1 MSDIALVTT
10 TIGTADVLRAYR
22 ADDADVEIII
32 AGDLKSPHDALRA
45 LCGELGN
52 ARYLSPED
60 QDALGYEV
68 GRLAGWGCVQRRNV
82 AILEAMR
89 AGADIIY
96 TMDDDIAPDDYGFF
110 AGVRAR
116 LDGPCR
122 GVVVAGE
129 WVNPGAFG
137 GEDYVAR
144 GFPWQ
149 QRDTPWTERA
159 TVSRIPAVRPVGVY
173 HCLHLGDPDADA
185 IENMVRWPTV
195 ATYVLPGD
203 DGCILVDPATTFVP
217 LNTGA
222 TAYARAVTPLLNVIP
237 GVGRYD
243 DIWAG
248 YIAERILGEM
258 GLWVGYGAPFT
269 RHRRN
274 AHDLMRDLDAE
285 TFGMRHTLAFCEA
298 LRGMSVSG
306 DNPVEALA
314 DVAEGLRGVDPF
326 ANVVLF
332 LDAWVEDVARVWTP

>member
-10 TIGTADVLRAYR
+10 TIGTADVLHAYR

-45 LCGELGN
+45 LCVELGN

-68 GRLAGWGCVQRRNV
+68 GRLAGWRCVQRRNI

-96 TMDDDIAPDDYGFF
+96 TMDDDIGPEDFGFF
-110 AGVRAR
+110 AGVRAA
-116 LDGPCR
+116 LSGETA
-122 GVVVAGE
+122 GVPLLGDWANPGKCAGE
-129 WVNPGAFG
+129 T
-137 GEDYVAR
+137 YVAR
-144 GFPWQ
+144 GYPWQ
-149 QRDTPWTERA
+149 MRPF
-159 TVSRIPAVRPVGVY
+159 PALVDRPRMVRVGVF

-185 IENMVRWPTV
+185 IENMVNAPQVYGYT
-195 ATYVLPGD
+195 LPAD
-203 DGCILVDPATTFVP
+203 LPILINPANTFAP

-222 TAYARAVTPLLNVIP
+222 TAYARAVAPLLNVIP

>member
-1 MSDIALVTT
+1 MSDIALITT
-10 TIGTADVLRAYR
+10 TIGTADILRAYR
-22 ADDADVEIII
+22 ADDADVHIII
-32 AGDLKSPHDALRA
+32 AGDLRSPHEALGD
-45 LCGELGN
+45 LCREMGN

-68 GRLAGWGCVQRRNV
+68 GRLAGWRCVQRRNV

-96 TMDDDIAPDDYGFF
+96 TMDDDIGPEADAGFF
-110 AGVRAR
+110 AAVRRTLVNEVTGVPFLGSWA
-116 LDGPCR
+116 DPGK
-122 GVVVAGE
+122 AGNE
-129 WVNPGAFG
+129 S
-137 GEDYVAR
+137 YVAR

-149 QRDTPWTERA
+149 KRNDRPLPERGLVTA
-159 TVSRIPAVRPVGVY
+159 LVGIY
-173 HCLHLGDPDADA
+173 HCLHLDDPDADA
-185 IENMVRWPTV
+185 IENMVRSPFV
-195 ATYVLPGD
+195 FDYDLPD
-203 DGCILVDPATTFVP
+203 DFPLLVNPANTFAP

-222 TAYARAVTPLLNVIP
+222 TAYARAVAPLLNVIP

-285 TFGMRHTLAFCEA
+285 TFGMRHTLAFCDA

-314 DVAEGLRGVDPF
+314 DVAEGLRGVEPF

-332 LDAWVEDVARVWTP
+332 LDAWCEDVTRVWTP

>member
-1 MSDIALVTT
+1 MSDIALITT
-10 TIGTADVLRAYR
+10 TIGTADILRAYR

-32 AGDLKSPHDALRA
+32 AGDLRSPHDDLRA
-45 LCGELGN
+45 LCREMGN

-68 GRLAGWGCVQRRNV
+68 GRLAGWRCVQRRNV

-89 AGADIIY
+89 VGADIIY
-96 TMDDDIAPDDYGFF
+96 TMDDDIGPDAPGFF

-116 LDGPCR
+116 LGMAR
-122 GVVVAGE
+122 GNPVGGE

-137 GEDYVAR
+137 SEDYVAR

-149 QRDTPWTERA
+149 ERDTKWAERA
-159 TVSRIPAVRPVGVY
+159 AAATIPVTASVGVH

-195 ATYVLPGD
+195 ITYEMPD
-203 DGCILVDPATTFVP
+203 DDECILVNPATTFSP

-222 TAYARAVTPLLNVIP
+222 TAYARAVAPLLNVIP

-269 RHRRN
+269 RHTRN

-285 TFGMRHTLAFCEA
+285 VFGMRHTLAFCEL
-298 LRGMSVSG
+298 LREMSVSG